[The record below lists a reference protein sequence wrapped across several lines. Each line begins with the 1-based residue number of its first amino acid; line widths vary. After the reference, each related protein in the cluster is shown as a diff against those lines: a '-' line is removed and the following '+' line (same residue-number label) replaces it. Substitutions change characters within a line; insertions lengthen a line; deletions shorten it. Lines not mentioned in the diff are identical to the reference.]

1 MALQNLKNLKKLDD
15 EALVHAELQLERDL
29 ITASFRLRTGQ
40 LDDTSSIGR
49 VRRDLARSR
58 TLQRQREL
66 DHGLAKDSLRSRYR
80 PTFQPSVPETEGTDG
95 SGGFLKGLVDKI
107 SGSN

>member
-1 MALQNLKNLKKLDD
+1 MALLKDLKKLDD
-15 EALVHAELQLERDL
+15 QALVHAELQLERDL

-40 LDDTSSIGR
+40 LDDTASIGR

-80 PTFQPSVPETEGTDG
+80 STFQPSAAEAEGTGG
-95 SGGFLKGLVDKI
+95 SGGFLKGFVDKI
-107 SGSN
+107 SGND